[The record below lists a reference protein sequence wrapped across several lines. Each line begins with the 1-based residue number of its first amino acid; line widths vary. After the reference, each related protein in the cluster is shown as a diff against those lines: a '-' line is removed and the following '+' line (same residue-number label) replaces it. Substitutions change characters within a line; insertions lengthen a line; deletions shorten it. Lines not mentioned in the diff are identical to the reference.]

1 MKISAFLSA
10 ALFAFGAAI
19 FALPAG
25 EAVAQTIS
33 EEGCPLRVAGSVY
46 NPADE
51 ACDCPG
57 ETQIFEFRESEAPG
71 ARLYEFCAV
80 PLTDA
85 QCDAGMS
92 VDLERNICA
101 CSTFGHRNF
110 ETGCAAPVQCNGGIV
125 NGNNEC
131 ECATGFTLNGGN
143 CDSDAASLEDI
154 PQYEDDDCAFQGW
167 FTRSISDGTNSASV
181 CDIPLV
187 GQPDSGPVAR
197 QFSASVRTMGC
208 VLRADSG
215 FDFSN
220 SSVSGLPLCGAA
232 DVFGGRG
239 IPKRPVDFNPVSD
252 RIALSCPGGQQVD
265 PNDPRTCVARTGGGG
280 GGGSSSSDGVKTDGA
295 QRFALG
301 VGIII
306 LAGAAFG
313 VWEEAGAGA
322 AFSMTPTA
330 DYGYEN
336 GEWHARHGTRLNYH
350 GGGDWSLW
358 WSAEGL
364 RRAEDAATESRF
376 GWGGEW
382 RGDNLRLDAA
392 ALVTDA
398 AADFRAS
405 AAAEWDFD
413 GLALRPS
420 WQVRTEALE
429 SGDWDSRMD
438 ANIAAEWGRLGWK
451 ISPSFGATGSLRDAQ
466 ADGAFMRL
474 KVERTLGW

>member
-1 MKISAFLSA
+1 MKISALLSA
-10 ALFAFGAAI
+10 ALFAFGTAI
-19 FALPAG
+19 FVLPAG
-25 EAVAQTIS
+25 EAVAQLS
-33 EEGCPLRVAGSVY
+33 NEECATRVAGS
-46 NPADE
+46 AFDE
-51 ACDCPG
+51 GTQGCECPDG
-57 ETQIFEFRESEAPG
+57 MNIFEFLEYA
-71 ARLYEFCAV
+71 FCATPV
-80 PLTDA
+80 TN
-85 QCDAGMS
+85 CDAGMK
-92 VDLERNICA
+92 VDTLLNVCV
-101 CSTFGHRNF
+101 CSTDGHENF

-143 CDSDAASLEDI
+143 CDSDSASLADI
-154 PQYEDDDCAFQGW
+154 PQYQDDDCTDQGW
-167 FTRSISDGTNSASV
+167 FSRLISDGTNSASV
-181 CDIPLV
+181 CDIPLA

-197 QFSASVRTMGC
+197 QFSASVRTGGC

-239 IPKRPVDFNPVSD
+239 IPQKPDNFLPSD

-265 PNDPRTCVARTGGGG
+265 PNDPRTCVARAG

-313 VWEEAGAGA
+313 VWEETGAGA

-364 RRAEDAATESRF
+364 RRAEDAASESRF

>member
-1 MKISAFLSA
+1 MKISALFSA

-19 FALPAG
+19 FVLPAG
-25 EAVAQTIS
+25 EAVAQSINCAERLLGSSYS
-33 EEGCPLRVAGSVY
+33 EEESGCVCPEGQTEFEPQGAVIAFCEVPLDSA
-46 NPADE
+46 
-51 ACDCPG
+51 ACDG
-57 ETQIFEFRESEAPG
+57 IAG
-71 ARLYEFCAV
+71 ASLDTIANLCVCSNAEHEIYENACA
-80 PLTDA
+80 
-85 QCDAGMS
+85 S
-92 VDLERNICA
+92 
-101 CSTFGHRNF
+101 
-110 ETGCAAPVQCNGGIV
+110 PVQCNGGIV
-125 NGNNEC
+125 NGNNAC
-131 ECATGFTLNGGN
+131 ECATGFTLIGGN
-143 CDSDAASLEDI
+143 CVSNFAAIEDI
-154 PQYEDDDCAFQGW
+154 PQYQDDDCTAQGW
-167 FTRSISDGTNSASV
+167 ISRSISDGTNSASV
-181 CDIPLV
+181 CDIPLA
-187 GQPDSGPVAR
+187 GRPTSGPVAR
-197 QFSASVRTMGC
+197 QFSASARAVGC

-239 IPKRPVDFNPVSD
+239 IPKKPDNFNFVRD

-265 PNDPRTCVARTGGGG
+265 PNDPRACIARAGGGA
-280 GGGSSSSDGVKTDGA
+280 SASDGVKTDGA

-313 VWEEAGAGA
+313 VWEEAGAAA

-336 GEWHARHGTRLNYH
+336 GEWHARHGARLNYH

-364 RRAEDAATESRF
+364 RRAEDAASESRF

-405 AAAEWDFD
+405 AATEWDFD

-420 WQVRTEALE
+420 WQVRAEALE

-451 ISPSFGATGSLRDAQ
+451 ISPSLGATGSLRDAQ

-474 KVERTLGW
+474 RVERTLGW